1 MTWSLA
7 SYTANGAAGFGV
19 LREDGTLVAPTD
31 LKRWSSALELLED
44 WPAGKG
50 LGLGIVDARNV
61 RLEEIGVLLEQ
72 VGRGV
77 AAAGE
82 ANVHVSPSC
91 GLEFL
96 PRETA
101 RRKLELV
108 ARATHAQGVT
118 V

>member
-1 MTWSLA
+1 VPGLFELPFQLF
-7 SYTANGAAGFGV
+7 GFDFVQGPGNW
-19 LREDGTLVAPTD
+19 R
-31 LKRWSSALELLED
+31 LLEA
-44 WPAGKG
+44 WSPGKA

-61 RLEEIGVLLEQ
+61 RMEDTSRVTEQ
-72 VGRGV
+72 VNR
-77 AAAGE
+77 AAAVTGE
-82 ANVHVSPSC
+82 TLLHVSPSC